1 MTCLRTIL
9 LVAVVMIGAAFAQEP
24 FVFGNGKVSVLI
36 PDKFNRMPKE
46 MVDQKYPRGTAPEY
60 VFSNAKTTVSIAA
73 SYKPGADLS
82 LAQLPQFKEYI
93 EKTFER
99 NVAGLR
105 WITREFAEINGRR
118 WIHLEF
124 QSNALDTEI
133 INCVFM
139 TALDNGLVTLNFN
152 ATVGDYPGYKA
163 TLQQSQRSI
172 RVKE

>member
-1 MTCLRTIL
+1 MNCLGAL
-9 LVAVVMIGAAFAQEP
+9 LIIAVVMTGAALALEP
-24 FVFGNGKVSVLI
+24 FVFGNNKVSFVL
-36 PDKFNRMPKE
+36 PDKFSRMPKE
-46 MVDQKYPRGTAPEY
+46 VVDQKYPRGTAPEY

-73 SYKPGADLS
+73 GYKPGADLS
-82 LAQLPQFKEYI
+82 IAELPQFKEYI

-105 WITREFAEINGRR
+105 WITREITEINGRR

-124 QSNALDTEI
+124 QSNAFDTEI
-133 INCVFM
+133 INSVFM